1 MKRLT
6 SARLLWSSIALL
18 TLSLFLLGLSGC
30 NTSTPAIG
38 VTLTPNSTPG
48 IDQAQTLAITASVAH
63 DSKGAGVKWSVSGGG
78 SFSGT
83 PTTTSATYQAPAS
96 VTAAFTATV
105 TATSISDSSKSATLQ
120 IRVSPLP
127 AVTTSSLPAATA
139 GSNYNQVLAESGG
152 TSPYTWSVTPALPP
166 GFILVPT
173 SGVIGGE
180 PTGCSNTPCGSYT
193 FTVTD
198 TTGVSA
204 STQPI
209 PITVGPPASPL
220 TITPTTLP
228 NATIGSPYSA
238 TMTATGGVPAY
249 TWSLSGNP
257 SWLSINP
264 ATGVLSGTPTGT
276 SGSTASFTVTVTDS
290 QTPTHSTQSV
300 GQSIV
305 VVIGTLTIANT
316 SLPAATVNTP
326 YSATLNATGGIT
338 PYTWSLSGNPSWLSI
353 NPSTGALSGTAPGT
367 PGTTPTFSVSVTDSE
382 SPAQVN
388 VANFTITINAV
399 QACTGTLDNQL
410 LTGNYALMLNG
421 WSSSTTA
428 ASAVGSFVAD
438 GQGNITGGLMD
449 KADQASSAGPQN
461 GAFTGTYC
469 VGSNN
474 LASINVNFS
483 SGLGGGTGT
492 LQAALDAS
500 DGNGHII
507 NYNSGGFLATGL
519 LRRQDTIAF
528 STSAINGNYAGAG
541 VGVDSSGNRLAS
553 AGASNYGGNGNIS
566 NGEFDSDDAVSGPL
580 TGTFSSSDFSVASNG
595 RGTATITVVSG
606 AGSEP
611 KKYVYYIV
619 SASEMLRMEIDPS
632 LPPEIH
638 IGQILQQSSN
648 LSYQSLEGLSVIETQ
663 ALDNEKVPATPEAQA
678 GILTVTSPPAFSV
691 TLDQNDGG
699 TMSTLTPSGN
709 YSVDSSGR
717 VTLTAAGNNPPVFY
731 LVGQNQAFLVG
742 TDSTVS
748 FGTLTPQTGSNF
760 DNASLV
766 GNYYG
771 GSQQPVDDNV
781 NEQVEFVNANGSSP
795 SGSLNGISDT
805 NGTGG
810 PQTGGTIS
818 NTYVVS
824 SSGRTVISGSS
835 GGAILYIIS
844 PTQAVVL
851 PSDTTNPALIDLHQ

>member
-1 MKRLT
+1 M
-6 SARLLWSSIALL
+6 
-18 TLSLFLLGLSGC
+18 GLSGC
-30 NTSTPAIG
+30 NTSSASAVG
-38 VTLTPNSTPG
+38 VTLTPSTTPG

-63 DSKGAGVKWSVSGGG
+63 DSKGAGVTWSVSGGG
-78 SFSGT
+78 SLSGT

-96 VTAAFTATV
+96 VTTAFTATV
-105 TATSISDSSKSATLQ
+105 TATSVSDSSKSAVLQ
-120 IRVSPLP
+120 IKVSPLP

-152 TSPYTWSVTPALPP
+152 TSPYTWSVSPATLPP
-166 GFILVPT
+166 GLILVPS

-198 TTGVSA
+198 EAGNSS

-228 NATIGSPYSA
+228 GATIGSPYSA
-238 TMTATGGVPAY
+238 TMTATGGVPVY

-264 ATGVLSGTPTGT
+264 STGVLSGTPTGT
-276 SGSTASFTVTVTDS
+276 SGSTASFTVIVTDS
-290 QTPTHSTQSV
+290 QTPTHGTQSV

-305 VVIGTLTIANT
+305 IVVGTLTITTA
-316 SLPAATVNTP
+316 SLPAATVSTS
-326 YSATLNATGGIT
+326 YSATVNATGGIT
-338 PYTWSLSGNPSWLSI
+338 PYTWSLSSNPSWLSI
-353 NPSTGALSGTAPGT
+353 NPSTGVLSGTAPGT
-367 PGTTPTFSVSVTDSE
+367 PGTTPSFSVTVQDSE
-382 SPAQVN
+382 SPAQVS
-388 VANFTITINAV
+388 VANFTITINAA
-399 QACTGTLDNQL
+399 QGCTGTLDNEL
-410 LTGNYALMLNG
+410 LSGNYALMLNG
-421 WSSSTTA
+421 WSGSTTA

-438 GQGNITGGLMD
+438 GEGNISGGLLD
-449 KADQASSAGPQN
+449 KVDQSNSAGPQN
-461 GAFTGTYC
+461 GTFTGTYC

-474 LASINVNFS
+474 LATINLNFS
-483 SGLGGGTGT
+483 GGLGGGTAT

-507 NYNSGGFLATGL
+507 TYSSGGFLASGL
-519 LRRQDTIAF
+519 LRKQNTAAF
-528 STSAINGNYAGAG
+528 STSAINGDYAGGG
-541 VGVDSSGNRLAS
+541 VGADSSYNRWAS
-553 AGASNYGGNGNIS
+553 AGAANYGGNGNIA
-566 NGEFDSDDAVSGPL
+566 NGEFDSDDAASGPDF
-580 TGTFSSSDFSVASNG
+580 GTFSSSDFTVASDG
-595 RGTATITVVSG
+595 RGTAVITYVSG
-606 AGSEP
+606 AGSQP
-611 KKYVYYIV
+611 KSFVYYIV

-632 LPPEIH
+632 LPPEIEV
-638 IGQILQQSSN
+638 GQILQQSSN

-663 ALDNEKVPATPEAQA
+663 ALDNQKVPATPEAQA
-678 GILTVTSPPAFSV
+678 GIFTVTSPPAFSE
-691 TLDQNDGG
+691 TLDQNDSG

-717 VTLTAAGNNPPVFY
+717 VTLTAAGNSPPVFY
-731 LVGQNQAFLVG
+731 LVGPNQAFLVG

-760 DNASLV
+760 DNASLL

-771 GSQQPVDDNV
+771 GSQQPIDDNV

-810 PQTGGTIS
+810 PQTGGNIS

-835 GGAILYIIS
+835 GAAILYIIS

>member
-1 MKRLT
+1 
-6 SARLLWSSIALL
+6 
-18 TLSLFLLGLSGC
+18 
-30 NTSTPAIG
+30 
-38 VTLTPNSTPG
+38 
-48 IDQAQTLAITASVAH
+48 
-63 DSKGAGVKWSVSGGG
+63 
-78 SFSGT
+78 
-83 PTTTSATYQAPAS
+83 
-96 VTAAFTATV
+96 
-105 TATSISDSSKSATLQ
+105 
-120 IRVSPLP
+120 
-127 AVTTSSLPAATA
+127 
-139 GSNYNQVLAESGG
+139 
-152 TSPYTWSVTPALPP
+152 
-166 GFILVPT
+166 
-173 SGVIGGE
+173 
-180 PTGCSNTPCGSYT
+180 
-193 FTVTD
+193 
-198 TTGVSA
+198 
-204 STQPI
+204 
-209 PITVGPPASPL
+209 
-220 TITPTTLP
+220 
-228 NATIGSPYSA
+228 
-238 TMTATGGVPAY
+238 
-249 TWSLSGNP
+249 
-257 SWLSINP
+257 
-264 ATGVLSGTPTGT
+264 
-276 SGSTASFTVTVTDS
+276 
-290 QTPTHSTQSV
+290 
-300 GQSIV
+300 
-305 VVIGTLTIANT
+305 
-316 SLPAATVNTP
+316 
-326 YSATLNATGGIT
+326 
-338 PYTWSLSGNPSWLSI
+338 
-353 NPSTGALSGTAPGT
+353 
-367 PGTTPTFSVSVTDSE
+367 
-382 SPAQVN
+382 
-388 VANFTITINAV
+388 
-399 QACTGTLDNQL
+399 
-410 LTGNYALMLNG
+410 
-421 WSSSTTA
+421 
-428 ASAVGSFVAD
+428 
-438 GQGNITGGLMD
+438 MD

-492 LQAALDAS
+492 LQAALDSS

-566 NGEFDSDDAVSGPL
+566 NGEFDSDDAASGPL

-663 ALDNEKVPATPEAQA
+663 AIDNEKVPATPEAQA

-771 GSQQPVDDNV
+771 GSQQPIDDNV

-810 PQTGGTIS
+810 PQAGGTIS